1 MYKPRL
7 DDKLELTIP
16 VHERFGKWKLVSLNP
31 VKKGCQVKVLG
42 QSTMGFFHT
51 STAPRNI
58 GGSFKVRI
66 ILIKVQANNFF
77 VNKHYV
83 KLVFWVNKTSIEQ
96 GKNKTI

>member
-1 MYKPRL
+1 M
-7 DDKLELTIP
+7 
-16 VHERFGKWKLVSLNP
+16 VSLNP
-31 VKKGCQVKVLG
+31 VRKGCEVKVVG

-83 KLVFWVNKTSIEQ
+83 KLVFWVNKNSIEQ
-96 GKNKTI
+96 GKKNSLNFHCL